1 MLDFLTKP
9 KEQKEIF
16 WALLIEPEWVTS
28 AVWQIENGKVAIIS
42 SSPATRWETEG
53 NLIEAIDASL
63 SSCTQSLPEEVDDP
77 TKTVFGVPSSWI
89 EGGNIKEE
97 YLERL
102 KKVCQ
107 DLSLVPSGFVVL
119 SEAISHFIKEED
131 MTPLSGV
138 VVGISDEALDISIF
152 NLGKLIGTTSVF
164 RSVSVEEDMT
174 EGLSRLS
181 TSVENL
187 PSRIILFNQK
197 EQELETIK
205 ESLNNSD
212 WNKIGNSKFM
222 HTPKVEIL
230 DPSKKIMAVA
240 LAGGS
245 EMAEVHGVISQEQEI
260 ETETPTD
267 SIPEEEIHNVE
278 EPKDVTAEDLGF
290 VIEQPKAETPK
301 LSNLPKFNFKIPNWP
316 QVSNKIKI
324 PHFNFS
330 LGGKPL
336 LIGGGMILLA
346 LVVGFILW
354 WFLPKATVTLFVT
367 PKKLEE
373 NVTFTVGKDIKGEE
387 IEVSVNGEKTN
398 PTTGTKTVGEKAK
411 GSVKIQNGT
420 AFPISLPSGTILLSS
435 SELKFQTVKAASVSG
450 ALSPSSPGTATIDIE
465 AVSIGSEYNLVKDE
479 VFKVGNYPKADVD
492 ASTSDNLSGGTSR
505 QISAVSEEDRK
516 KILEELTSELMDEA
530 NGKLNEKITSDQVL
544 VEVSINNE
552 IEEEDYSNKVGDEAT
567 NLKLALTLK
576 VKSTVVSKSE
586 LLEISKKSLEGKIP
600 SGFVLR
606 DDQITYDFKESD
618 EEGSFDVRIFANLL
632 PNIDPL
638 DVSKKIVGKYP
649 NLAESFLGSV
659 PGFVRAEFRIKPLLP
674 GKLGTLP
681 HLVKNI
687 SVEISSS
694 Q

>member
-9 KEQKEIF
+9 KEQKENF
-16 WALLIEPEWVTS
+16 WALLIEPEWITS
-28 AVWQIENGKVAIIS
+28 AIWQIEDGKVEIMS

-63 SSCTQSLPEEVDDP
+63 SSCTQSLPEEVADP

-89 EGGNIKEE
+89 NEGNIKEE
-97 YLERL
+97 YLEKL

-119 SEAISHFIKEED
+119 SEAISHFVKEED

-152 NLGKLIGTTSVF
+152 NLGKLLGTTSVL

-181 TSVENL
+181 VDVENL

-197 EQELETIK
+197 EQELESIR

-212 WNKIGNSKFM
+212 WDKIGNLKFM

-230 DPSKKIMAVA
+230 DPTKKIMAVA

-245 EMAEVHGVISQEQEI
+245 EIGEVHGVVNQQQEVRADTQI
-260 ETETPTD
+260 E
-267 SIPEEEIHNVE
+267 SLAKEEVENIE
-278 EPKDVTAEDLGF
+278 EPKDITAEDLGF
-290 VIEQPKAETPK
+290 IVEEPKVEPSK
-301 LSNLPKFNFKIPNWP
+301 IPNLPKLNLSMPSLPKISGNLKLP
-316 QVSNKIKI
+316 KL
-324 PHFNFS
+324 NFS

-336 LIGGGMILLA
+336 IMGGIFILAILII
-346 LVVGFILW
+346 GFVLW

-373 NVTFTVGKDIKGEE
+373 NISLIVGSDIKGEE
-387 IEVSVNGEKTN
+387 VDVSVSGEKTS
-398 PTTGTKTVGEKAK
+398 PTSGTKTVGEKAK
-411 GSVKIQNGT
+411 GSVKLQNGT
-420 AFPISLPSGTILLSS
+420 AFPISLPSGTILLSP
-435 SELKFQTVKAASVSG
+435 SELKFQTTKSASVSG
-450 ALSPSSPGTATIDIE
+450 ALSPSSPGTVTIDVE
-465 AVSIGSEYNLVKDE
+465 AVSIGSEYNLAKDE
-479 VFKVGNYPKADVD
+479 VLKVGNYPKAEVD
-492 ASTSDNLSGGTSR
+492 ATITDNFSGGSSR
-505 QISAVSEEDRK
+505 QISAVSENDKEN
-516 KILEELTSELMDEA
+516 ILETLKEELLGEAKEKLSEKLTS
-530 NGKLNEKITSDQVL
+530 NQVL
-544 VEVSINNE
+544 VEASLVEE
-552 IEEEDYSNKVGDEAT
+552 IEEEDYSNKIGDEAT
-567 NLKLALTLK
+567 NLKLSLTLK
-576 VKSTVVSKSE
+576 VKGIVISKDE
-586 LLEISKKSLEGKIP
+586 LLVISKKNLESKVP

-606 DDQITYDFKESD
+606 DDQISYNFKSS
-618 EEGSFDVRIFANLL
+618 EEDNSFDIRISANLL
-632 PNIDPL
+632 PNIDPVE
-638 DVSKKIVGKYP
+638 VSKKIVGKYP

-681 HLVKNI
+681 HLSRNI

>member
-290 VIEQPKAETPK
+290 VIEQPKTETPK
-301 LSNLPKFNFKIPNWP
+301 LPNLPKFNFKIPNWP

-420 AFPISLPSGTILLSS
+420 AFPISLPSGTILVSS
-435 SELKFQTVKAASVSG
+435 SDLKFQTVKVASVSG
-450 ALSPSSPGTATIDIE
+450 ALSPSSPGNATIDIE

-492 ASTSDNLSGGTSR
+492 ASTSENLSGGSSR

-516 KILEELTSELMDEA
+516 KILKELTDELTDEA
-530 NGKLNEKITSDQVL
+530 NGKLNEKITPDQVL

-659 PGFVRAEFRIKPLLP
+659 PGFVRAEFRIKPFLP

>member
-290 VIEQPKAETPK
+290 VIEQPKTETPK
-301 LSNLPKFNFKIPNWP
+301 LPNLPKFNFKIPNWP

-420 AFPISLPSGTILLSS
+420 AFPISLPSGTILVSS
-435 SELKFQTVKAASVSG
+435 SDLKFQTVKVASVSG
-450 ALSPSSPGTATIDIE
+450 ALSPSSPGNATIDIE

-492 ASTSDNLSGGTSR
+492 ASTSENLSGGSSR

-516 KILEELTSELMDEA
+516 KILKELTDELTDEA